1 MAKKNNIQKENIV
14 KGIVRQ
20 TLLGII
26 TCYYQIK
33 RFIYHGDLNK
43 KHLSLNYADG
53 KISLTVTDH
62 DSLVKTTQGVIDTM
76 RESDSTKQ
84 NERIKFALLESL
96 KGCNYIVFE
105 ERHNK
110 NKFLQFLIGNN
121 KLNLIFPVSKAYH
134 LEKYYH
140 SFLGLLTANDFVNK
154 KFEVSVLN
162 RSVNPIKFQTF
173 TVIDRDDLRVVEAHF
188 GKDVELATSF
198 IATFFDKIFKTKTD
212 DICIKVG

>member
-1 MAKKNNIQKENIV
+1 MAEKNNIQKENIA

-33 RFIYHGDLNK
+33 RLIYHCDFNR
-43 KHLSLNYADG
+43 KHISLNYADG
-53 KISLTVTDH
+53 KLSLTVTDH
-62 DSLVKTTQGVIDTM
+62 NSLVKATQGVIDTM
-76 RESDSTKQ
+76 QELDPAKQ
-84 NERIKFALLESL
+84 NERIKFALIESL

-105 ERHNK
+105 DRHNK

-121 KLNLIFPVSKAYH
+121 KFNLIFPVSKAYR

-140 SFLGLLTANDFVNK
+140 AFLGLLTANDFVNK

-162 RSVNPIKFQTF
+162 RSVNSTKYQTF
-173 TVIDRDDLRVVEAHF
+173 SVIDGDLKAVEAHF
-188 GKDVELATSF
+188 GKDLELATSF
-198 IATFFDKIFKTKTD
+198 ITTFFDQIYKTKNG